1 MKVIKILF
9 LFVPLLFACG
19 QDKIPEDIIDRKKMI
34 LIMADLH
41 TMDGYM
47 STIIY
52 NDTIRKNS
60 KNLYATVYKTHKT
73 TPALYEK
80 SLKYYSMKPA
90 LLDTMYNSVQAI
102 LDEKEH
108 KLNRAEINK
117 PNRIQKQK

>member
-1 MKVIKILF
+1 MKVIKLLF
-9 LFVPLLFACG
+9 FIVPLLFACE
-19 QDKIPEDIIDRKKMI
+19 QQNTPKDIIDQKKMI

-52 NDTIRKNS
+52 NDTIRKNNR
-60 KNLYATVYKTHKT
+60 NLYATIYKTHNT

-90 LLDTMYNSVQAI
+90 FLDTMYNKVQAI

-108 KLNRAEINK
+108 KINSAEIIK

>member
-1 MKVIKILF
+1 MKVIKLLF
-9 LFVPLLFACG
+9 LIVPLLFACE
-19 QDKIPEDIIDRKKMI
+19 QKKMPKDIIDQKKMI

-60 KNLYATVYKTHKT
+60 KNLYATIYKTHNT

-90 LLDTMYNSVQAI
+90 LLDTMYNKVQAI

-108 KLNRAEINK
+108 KLNKAAIEK

>member
-1 MKVIKILF
+1 M
-9 LFVPLLFACG
+9 LLFACE
-19 QDKIPEDIIDRKKMI
+19 QEDMPKDIIDQNKMI

-41 TMDGYM
+41 IMDGYM

-52 NDTIRKNS
+52 NDTIRKNN
-60 KNLYATVYKTHKT
+60 KNLYATIYKTHNT

-90 LLDTMYNSVQAI
+90 LLDSMYNKVQAI

-108 KLNRAEINK
+108 NLNSAEIRRQ
-117 PNRIQKQK
+117 NRIQKQK

>member
-1 MKVIKILF
+1 MKVIKLLILI
-9 LFVPLLFACG
+9 VPLLFACE
-19 QDKIPEDIIDRKKMI
+19 QEKIPKDILDQKKMI

-60 KNLYATVYKTHKT
+60 KNHYATVYKTHKT
-73 TPALYEK
+73 TQALYEK

-90 LLDTMYNSVQAI
+90 LLDTMYNSVQTI

-117 PNRIQKQK
+117 TNRIQKQK

>member
-1 MKVIKILF
+1 MKVIKALF
-9 LFVPLLFACG
+9 LIVLLLFGCK
-19 QDKIPEDIIDRKKMI
+19 QEKIPDDIIDQKKMI

-52 NDTIRKNS
+52 NDTTRKNS
-60 KNLYATVYKTHKT
+60 KNLYATIYKTHNT
-73 TPALYEK
+73 TAALYEK

-108 KLNRAEINK
+108 KLNRAEIK
-117 PNRIQKQK
+117 KTNRIQKQK

>member
-1 MKVIKILF
+1 MKAIKLLF
-9 LFVPLLFACG
+9 FIIPLLFACE
-19 QDKIPEDIIDRKKMI
+19 QKKMPEDIIDQKKMI

-60 KNLYATVYKTHKT
+60 KNLYATVYKSHKT

-108 KLNRAEINK
+108 KLNKAAIEK
-117 PNRIQKQK
+117 PKSIQKQK

>member
-1 MKVIKILF
+1 MKVIKLLF
-9 LFVPLLFACG
+9 LIVPLLFACE
-19 QDKIPEDIIDRKKMI
+19 QNKMPKDIIDQKRMI

-60 KNLYATVYKTHKT
+60 KNLYATIYKTHNT

-90 LLDTMYNSVQAI
+90 LLDTMYNKVQAI

>member
-1 MKVIKILF
+1 
-9 LFVPLLFACG
+9 
-19 QDKIPEDIIDRKKMI
+19 MI

-52 NDTIRKNS
+52 NDTLRQNNKH
-60 KNLYATVYKTHKT
+60 LYATIYKTYNI
-73 TPALYEK
+73 TPELYEK

-90 LLDTMYNSVQAI
+90 MLDTMYNRVQAI

-108 KLNRAEINK
+108 IINSAEIRKTNRTQNK
-117 PNRIQKQK
+117 K

>member
-1 MKVIKILF
+1 MKVIKALF
-9 LFVPLLFACG
+9 LIVLLLFGCK
-19 QDKIPEDIIDRKKMI
+19 QEKIPDDIIDQKKMI

-52 NDTIRKNS
+52 NDTIRKNN
-60 KNLYATVYKTHKT
+60 KNLYATIYKTHNT
-73 TPALYEK
+73 TPVLYEK

-90 LLDTMYNSVQAI
+90 LLDTMYNKVQAI

-108 KLNRAEINK
+108 KLNRAEIK
-117 PNRIQKQK
+117 KTNRIQKQK

>member
-1 MKVIKILF
+1 MKVIKLLF
-9 LFVPLLFACG
+9 LIVLLLFGCK
-19 QDKIPEDIIDRKKMI
+19 QEKIPDDIIDQKKMI

-52 NDTIRKNS
+52 NDTTRKNS
-60 KNLYATVYKTHKT
+60 KNLYATIYKTHNT
-73 TPALYEK
+73 TAALYEK

-90 LLDTMYNSVQAI
+90 LLDTMYNKVQAI

>member
-1 MKVIKILF
+1 MKVINLLF
-9 LFVPLLFACG
+9 LIVPFLFGCE
-19 QDKIPEDIIDRKKMI
+19 QKNTPKDIIDQKKMI

-47 STIIY
+47 STILY
-52 NDTIRKNS
+52 NDTTRKNNR
-60 KNLYATVYKTHKT
+60 NLYATIYKTHNT

-108 KLNRAEINK
+108 KLNSAEIK
-117 PNRIQKQK
+117 RPDRTQQKK

>member
-1 MKVIKILF
+1 MPK
-9 LFVPLLFACG
+9 
-19 QDKIPEDIIDRKKMI
+19 DIIDQKKMI

-60 KNLYATVYKTHKT
+60 KNLYATIYKTHNT

-90 LLDTMYNSVQAI
+90 LLDTMYNKVQAI

-108 KLNRAEINK
+108 KLNRADIEK

>member
-1 MKVIKILF
+1 MKVIKLLF
-9 LFVPLLFACG
+9 LIVPLLFACE
-19 QDKIPEDIIDRKKMI
+19 QNKMPKDIIDQKRMI

-52 NDTIRKNS
+52 NDTIRKNN
-60 KNLYATVYKTHKT
+60 KNLYATIYKTHNT

-90 LLDTMYNSVQAI
+90 LLDTMYNKVQAI

-108 KLNRAEINK
+108 KLNKAAIEK

>member
-1 MKVIKILF
+1 MKAIKLLF
-9 LFVPLLFACG
+9 FIIPLLFACK
-19 QDKIPEDIIDRKKMI
+19 QEKIPEDIIDQKKMI

-108 KLNRAEINK
+108 KLNKAAIEK
-117 PNRIQKQK
+117 PKRIQKQK